1 MTVPAVA
8 MLGVG
13 VCSRFSTA
21 HTSSSASTF
30 SRSGDDGTSS
40 ISTLPRRVRLPALA
54 LVDDVGLLV
63 VVGDGMVM
71 DGAAERLLLLPVEGV
86 VALGSS
92 AEVVEGEA
100 GDGALLTVAA
110 FCDVTGTRSDEAGAD
125 AGVWNVM
132 GMVRMRMPRSGD
144 GDEATEGEA
153 GGEAGSDTTAALAA
167 AGAGLCGREIAAD
180 AAGVTGGLR
189 LVAAAASFVSFGCS
203 AVGLISSLA
212 VGRSSSFCCALA
224 C

>member
-1 MTVPAVA
+1 M
-8 MLGVG
+8 
-13 VCSRFSTA
+13 CSRFSTA

-40 ISTLPRRVRLPALA
+40 ISTLPRRVRLPLLA
-54 LVDDVGLLV
+54 LVDGVGLLV
-63 VVGDGMVM
+63 VVSDGMVM

-100 GDGALLTVAA
+100 GDGALTVAA

-125 AGVWNVM
+125 AGVWNVI

-153 GGEAGSDTTAALAA
+153 DGEAGLDTTAALAA
-167 AGAGLCGREIAAD
+167 AGAGVCGRVMAAD
-180 AAGVTGGLR
+180 AAGVAGEL
-189 LVAAAASFVSFGCS
+189 
-203 AVGLISSLA
+203 SL
-212 VGRSSSFCCALA
+212 
-224 C
+224 